1 MFLATTT
8 IEEYERFERI
18 FGTKGA
24 DKRREHGSKGAR
36 VFHDPNDEHR
46 VWVIFDWDAEGWQD
60 FATDPDV
67 PSIMQEAGHRGR
79 PQVAEAAASF
89 DA

>member
-8 IEEYERFERI
+8 IEEYERFEQI

-24 DKRREHGSKGAR
+24 AKRREHGSKGAQ
-36 VFHDPNDEHR
+36 VFKDPNDEHR
-46 VWVIFDWDAEGWQD
+46 VWVIFDWDAEGWQA
-60 FATDPDV
+60 FATDPSV
-67 PSIMQEAGHRGR
+67 PPIMQEAGHRGR
-79 PQVAEAAASF
+79 PQVAVHAADF